1 LLVPRLASGVQMS
14 VRRVSSRTGT
24 RGFWLRRSS
33 RASSTAICPFAPKAV
48 CMGQSFETLLA
59 QG

>member
-1 LLVPRLASGVQMS
+1 MS